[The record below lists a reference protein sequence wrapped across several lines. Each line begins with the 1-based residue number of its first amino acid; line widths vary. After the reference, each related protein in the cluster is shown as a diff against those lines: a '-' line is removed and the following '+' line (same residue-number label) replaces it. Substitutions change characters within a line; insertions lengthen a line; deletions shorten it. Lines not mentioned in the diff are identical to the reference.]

1 MESQEIYMQQKEFL
15 KDFLKDIEKIDI
27 EENNIFYNNY
37 KQIIKSQF
45 IIMLYTFLESVI
57 MQSLQDIFD
66 HIKQAK
72 ICFHNLKD
80 EVKKVYIK
88 AKIKNKE
95 RHFNQI
101 IAEDLI
107 RVIKQLHKNE
117 SIDINLKIDFDGEN
131 PFNAGA
137 LNYRNIDKHIIKNF
151 VLNNIDINEYNKF
164 LGINIQDKIKINT
177 EDRNKL
183 AHGEI
188 SFQDFGKNITIKELR
203 IRYISI
209 VIYLCKYLKSIENY
223 INNQGYKDE

>member
-1 MESQEIYMQQKEFL
+1 MESQEIYTQQKEFL
-15 KDFLKDIEKIDI
+15 KDFLKDIEKMDI
-27 EENNIFYNNY
+27 EENNVFYNNY

-66 HIKQAK
+66 DIKQTK

-80 EVKKVYIK
+80 EVKKIYIK

-101 IAEDLI
+101 VAEDLI
-107 RVIKQLHKNE
+107 EVIKKLSGGKVD
-117 SIDINLKIDFDGEN
+117 IDLKKDFTNEN

-137 LNYRNIDKHIIKNF
+137 LNYQNIDNYIIKNF
-151 VLNNIDINEYNKF
+151 VLKNIDIDGYNKIF
-164 LGINIQDKIKINT
+164 KIGIQEKIKENT
-177 EDRNKL
+177 ENRNKL

-203 IRYISI
+203 IRYLSI
-209 VIYLCKYLKSIENY
+209 VIYLYRYLKSVENY
-223 INNQGYKDE
+223 INNKGYKDGC